1 MGAYS
6 WWENKWGLIAGG
18 KNKWGLIS
26 GGKIN
31 GSLYLVGK

>member
-1 MGAYS
+1 MGAYI
-6 WWENKWGLIAGG
+6 WWENKWELIAGG